1 MVQSVSIHKLLRCA
15 FAIQYSKVRTIRR
28 TLMRLLA
35 DWVAQMIGINL
46 YGGISNKPTCLSLIF
61 KDV

>member
-1 MVQSVSIHKLLRCA
+1 MVQNVLIHKLLRCA
-15 FAIQYSKVRTIRR
+15 FAIQYSKVRTIRL

-46 YGGISNKPTCLSLIF
+46 YGGISNNPICLSLIF